1 MPDAPSGAPD
11 VSAEQ
16 RAHWDRVARSWAK
29 WWPLIEVGARPVSR
43 RLLDLA
49 RVAPGDR
56 VLDLACGIGEPA
68 LSAAERVGAEGSVTA
83 VDLAPTMLEIGRAR
97 AREAGVEGIAFLEMD
112 AAAPDFPAASFDVV
126 LSRWGLMFVPELEPT
141 LERVFGLLGQGGR
154 FAMAVWGRPEEVP
167 SISLVGR
174 VLARELD
181 LPPALV
187 GARSPFDLADLEGLR
202 KTLEGAGF
210 EGFES
215 AEITVRNSFASVE
228 EYLRFR
234 ADLSAPDPRLDDVPE
249 ARLAEAYEAV
259 RAEILAFRQGDGRV
273 VMDNRAICVAAE
285 RR

>member
-1 MPDAPSGAPD
+1 MLQEPTAAPD

-29 WWPLIEVGARPVSR
+29 WWPLIETGARPVSQ

-68 LSAAERVGAEGSVTA
+68 LSAARRVGAEGSVTA
-83 VDLAPTMLEIGRAR
+83 VDLAPTMLEIARAR
-97 AREAGVEGIAFLEMD
+97 AREAGVEDMTLLEMD
-112 AAAPDFPAASFDVV
+112 AAAPDFPEASFDAV
-126 LSRWGLMFVPELEPT
+126 LSRWGLMFVPELAAT
-141 LERVFGLLGQGGR
+141 LEKVFRLLPPGGR

-174 VLARELD
+174 VLARKLD

-202 KTLEGAGF
+202 KTLEAAGF

-215 AEITVRNSFASVE
+215 AEVTVRNSYGSVE

-234 ADLSAPDPRLDDVPE
+234 ADLAAPDPRLDEVPE
-249 ARLAEAYEAV
+249 QRLAEAYRAVEAAV
-259 RAEILAFRQGDGRV
+259 LPYRGEDGRV